1 MCDVLN
7 ALVSRAPAPGRASR
21 PPAPAVKQL
30 RARVE
35 GSRWRPSSFGWSPL
49 RWFWPRTKVLRVPAS
64 TASKRAHY
72 RYEFAPAR
80 RPVAR
85 PEPAQRTAGALPVYL
100 PELRLLAWVVSAA
113 KTPLGV
119 AAPPITT
126 TAKSCPLQHPPGSFK
141 FQPNPSFIR

>member
-1 MCDVLN
+1 MAAKSLKGGGLDCVHYL
-7 ALVSRAPAPGRASR
+7 R
-21 PPAPAVKQL
+21 KTQL

-64 TASKRAHY
+64 TALKRAHHGY
-72 RYEFAPAR
+72 DFSPAR

-85 PEPAQRTAGALPVYL
+85 PEPAQRTAGVLPVYL

-141 FQPNPSFIR
+141 FQPNPRFIR